1 VLIPIALV
9 VLSTP
14 PGKRHA
20 ALATSQWGVVSLAQL
35 RGLGL
40 RRGAIEGRLRSGR
53 LRRVHH
59 GVYAVGGAVL
69 PREGRWLAAVLACG
83 NDAVLSHVS
92 AAVHW
97 GLL

>member
-1 VLIPIALV
+1 M
-9 VLSTP
+9 
-14 PGKRHA
+14 
-20 ALATSQWGVVSLAQL
+20 VSRAQL

-40 RRGAIEGRLRSGR
+40 GRGAIDGRLRAGT

-69 PREGRWLAAVLACG
+69 PKEGRWLAAVLACG
-83 NDAVLSHVS
+83 NHAVLSHVS

-97 GLL
+97 NLCTTTRRAPR